1 MNKLLQQQLQKH
13 FGGMDKVPGDFMGLF
28 SVISESYDRYE
39 KDRQMIERSIKL
51 SAKEMIGFKSS
62 LKTKKEELSNDL
74 AVDGVVNNFSSIT
87 EKIEAER
94 QLRLSEERYR
104 YLFYNNPLPMWIYD
118 TGTLCFLEV
127 NDVAIEK
134 YGYSREEF
142 LKLTLKDIRS
152 QDDIEKLISSVDK
165 RMDKEYNYSGV
176 WKHLKKNG
184 DALYMEITSHRL
196 RFKEKE
202 AVLVLAN
209 DVTEKKKVEE
219 RLERKNNELIS
230 IQNELEYRIVHDITE
245 RKRNEQELRNL
256 NEQIKKRAE
265 ELAASNAELER
276 FAYVASHDL
285 QEPLRMISSFM
296 QLLQRKYTNQLDE
309 TANQYIRY
317 AVDGADRMKKLILDL
332 LEYSRIGTNRDQ
344 FTDIDMEEVIGQV
357 MQTFDGRILETGALV
372 KVQSMPVITANRT
385 QMIQLLQN
393 LVGNA
398 LKYNNTPVPEVEV
411 GCEEKNDI
419 WQFFVKDNGI
429 GIEQKY
435 FDKVFAIF
443 QRLHNKSQFSGT
455 GIGLA
460 ICKKITEKHGGNI
473 WIESDIGKGSSFFFT
488 IKK

>member
-1 MNKLLQQQLQKH
+1 
-13 FGGMDKVPGDFMGLF
+13 
-28 SVISESYDRYE
+28 
-39 KDRQMIERSIKL
+39 
-51 SAKEMIGFKSS
+51 
-62 LKTKKEELSNDL
+62 
-74 AVDGVVNNFSSIT
+74 
-87 EKIEAER
+87 
-94 QLRLSEERYR
+94 
-104 YLFYNNPLPMWIYD
+104 
-118 TGTLCFLEV
+118 
-127 NDVAIEK
+127 
-134 YGYSREEF
+134 
-142 LKLTLKDIRS
+142 
-152 QDDIEKLISSVDK
+152 
-165 RMDKEYNYSGV
+165 
-176 WKHLKKNG
+176 LKKNG

-196 RFKEKE
+196 RFEEKE

-219 RLERKNNELIS
+219 RLERKNNELIA
-230 IQNELEYRIVHDITE
+230 IQNELEYRIVRDVTE
-245 RKRNEQELRNL
+245 RKRNEQELRDL

-296 QLLQRKYTNQLDE
+296 QLLQRKYTNELDE

-344 FTDIDMEEVIGQV
+344 FTDIDMGEVAGQV
-357 MQTFDGRILETGALV
+357 LQTFDERILKTGALI
-372 KVQSMPVITANRT
+372 KVQTMPVIKANRT

-398 LKYNNTPVPEVEV
+398 LKYNNSPVPEVEI
-411 GCEEKNDI
+411 GCDEKNDI

-460 ICKKITEKHGGNI
+460 ICKKIAEKHGGNI
-473 WIESDIGKGSSFFFT
+473 WIESGVGKGSSFFFT
-488 IKK
+488 IKKCDH